1 LARTRPG
8 PEPRIHLSKWHRDE
22 ERTDVTIHDV
32 NLQQQHAE
40 LFFEQ
45 LFHQL
50 AAKERVEVRHKL
62 PGEGQP
68 MRRAFY
74 ADLKEAA
81 RNAIMFG
88 RREEVYV
95 GAAPRRGE
103 EGTKA
108 GVSRLLAI
116 WADLDAKG
124 SHTRESRTEQLIKLL
139 LQPSIV
145 VWTGGGWH
153 VYFLLE
159 KPADGPEELQ
169 RAELVMRRLAAGLAS
184 DPVHDRSRIL
194 RVPGTY
200 NWKYGE
206 PRAVVME
213 RFDVDLRYGLEQ
225 LEEMVGALPG
235 DVVDDVDDV
244 DKADTVSRDVL
255 GGPIREG
262 GRNVALASVAG
273 SLRRRGL
280 DAETIC
286 VVLQQVNQR
295 RCQPPL
301 AEAEVVDI
309 VRSISRYPS
318 GAPRYRKSSAIRV
331 YSNRKVSS

>member
-1 LARTRPG
+1 
-8 PEPRIHLSKWHRDE
+8 
-22 ERTDVTIHDV
+22 
-32 NLQQQHAE
+32 
-40 LFFEQ
+40 
-45 LFHQL
+45 
-50 AAKERVEVRHKL
+50 
-62 PGEGQP
+62 

-74 ADLKEAA
+74 ADPKVAA
-81 RNAIMFG
+81 RNAIILG

-95 GAAPRRGE
+95 GAALRRGE

-108 GVSRLLAI
+108 GVSRVLAI

-124 SHTRESRTEQLIKLL
+124 SHTRESRTEQLMKLL

-153 VYFLLE
+153 SYFLLE

-169 RAELVMRRLAAGLAS
+169 RAELVMRRLASGLRS

-206 PRAVVME
+206 PRPVGME
-213 RFDVDLRYGLEQ
+213 HFDPDLRYGLEQ
-225 LEEMVGALPG
+225 LEEMAEALPG
-235 DVVDDVDDV
+235 DVVDDVD
-244 DKADTVSRDVL
+244 KADTVSLDVL

-262 GRNVALASVAG
+262 RRNVALASVAG
-273 SLRRRGL
+273 SLRNRGL

-286 VVLQQVNQR
+286 AVLLEVNLL
-295 RCQPPL
+295 RCVPPL
-301 AEAEVVDI
+301 AEAEVVGI
-309 VRSISRYPS
+309 GRSIGRYPPGS
-318 GAPRYRKSSAIRV
+318 PRYRKSSAVRI
-331 YSNRKVSS
+331 YTNRKENS

>member
-1 LARTRPG
+1 
-8 PEPRIHLSKWHRDE
+8 
-22 ERTDVTIHDV
+22 
-32 NLQQQHAE
+32 
-40 LFFEQ
+40 
-45 LFHQL
+45 
-50 AAKERVEVRHKL
+50 
-62 PGEGQP
+62 

-74 ADLKEAA
+74 ADLNEAA
-81 RNAIMFG
+81 RNAIMLG

-124 SHTRESRTEQLIKLL
+124 SHTRESRTEQLLEL
-139 LQPSIV
+139 PHHPSIM

-153 VYFLLE
+153 SYFLLE
-159 KPADGPEELQ
+159 KPAEGPEELD
-169 RAELVMRRLAAGLAS
+169 RAELVMRRLASRLRS

-206 PRAVVME
+206 PRPIVME
-213 RFDVDLRYGLEQ
+213 RFDPDLRYGLEEV
-225 LEEMVGALPG
+225 EEMAEALPG
-235 DVVDDVDDV
+235 DVVDDVD
-244 DKADTVSRDVL
+244 KADMVSRDVL

-273 SLRRRGL
+273 SLRNRGL

-286 VVLQQVNQR
+286 VVLMEVNR
-295 RCQPPL
+295 LRCEPPL
-301 AEAEVVDI
+301 ADAEVIGI
-309 VRSISRYPS
+309 VQSISRYTVGS
-318 GAPRYRKSSAIRV
+318 ARYIGSPARRV
-331 YSNRKVSS
+331 RHDEGVGR

>member
-1 LARTRPG
+1 M
-8 PEPRIHLSKWHRDE
+8 
-22 ERTDVTIHDV
+22 TIHDV
-32 NLQQQHAE
+32 NLQLQHAE

-45 LFHQL
+45 LFQQL

-62 PGEGQP
+62 PGEGRP

-81 RNAIMFG
+81 RNAIMLG

-124 SHTRESRTEQLIKLL
+124 SHTRESRTEQLMKLL

-206 PRAVVME
+206 PRPVVME
-213 RFDVDLRYGLEQ
+213 HFDPDLRYGLEEV
-225 LEEMVGALPG
+225 EEMAEALPG
-235 DVVDDVDDV
+235 DAGVGDDVHHGGM
-244 DKADTVSRDVL
+244 VSRDVL
-255 GGPIREG
+255 RGPIREG
-262 GRNVALASVAG
+262 GRNVALTSVAG
-273 SLRRRGL
+273 SLRNRGL

-286 VVLQQVNQR
+286 VVLMEVNR
-295 RCQPPL
+295 LRCEPPL
-301 AEAEVVDI
+301 ADAEVIGI
-309 VRSISRYPS
+309 VQSISRYPAGS
-318 GAPRYRKSSAIRV
+318 ARYIGSSARRV
-331 YSNRKVSS
+331 RNDEGVGR

>member
-32 NLQQQHAE
+32 NLQQQQAE

-50 AAKERVEVRHKL
+50 AAKERIEVRHKL
-62 PGEGQP
+62 PGKGHP
-68 MRRAFY
+68 MRRNFY
-74 ADLKEAA
+74 ADSKEAA
-81 RNAIMFG
+81 RNAILLG

-103 EGTKA
+103 DGTKA

-124 SHTRESRTEQLIKLL
+124 GHTQESRTEQLLEL
-139 LQPSIV
+139 PLQPSIM

-153 VYFLLE
+153 AYFLLE

-169 RAELVMRRLAAGLAS
+169 RAELIMRRLAAGLRS

-206 PRAVVME
+206 PRPVIME
-213 RFDVDLRYGLEQ
+213 RFDPDLRYRLEK
-225 LEEMVGALPG
+225 LEEIAGALAG
-235 DVVDDVDDV
+235 DVFDDV

-255 GGPIREG
+255 RGPIRDG
-262 GRNVALASVAG
+262 RRNVTLASVAG
-273 SLRRRGL
+273 SLRDRGL

-286 VVLQQVNQR
+286 IVLLEVNQR
-295 RCQPPL
+295 RCEPPL
-301 AEAEVVDI
+301 AEAEVVGI
-309 VRSISRYPS
+309 GRSIGRYPPGS
-318 GAPRYRKSSAIRV
+318 PRYRKSSAIRV
-331 YSNRKVSS
+331 YTNRKASS

>member
-1 LARTRPG
+1 
-8 PEPRIHLSKWHRDE
+8 
-22 ERTDVTIHDV
+22 VTIHDV
-32 NLQQQHAE
+32 NPQLQQAE

-81 RNAIMFG
+81 RNAIMLG

-194 RVPGTY
+194 RMPGTY

-206 PRAVVME
+206 PRPVVLE
-213 RFDVDLRYGLEQ
+213 HFDPDLRYGLEQ
-225 LEEMVGALPG
+225 LEEMVEFLPG
-235 DVVDDVDDV
+235 NVFEDVGDDVQDGG
-244 DKADTVSRDVL
+244 TVSQDVL
-255 GGPIREG
+255 RGPIREG

-273 SLRRRGL
+273 SLRNRGL

-286 VVLQQVNQR
+286 HVLLEVNR
-295 RCQPPL
+295 FRCEPPL
-301 AEAEVVDI
+301 KDSEVVR
-309 VRSISRYPS
+309 VGHSISRYPADS
-318 GAPRYRKSSAIRV
+318 ARYIGSPARRV
-331 YSNRKVSS
+331 RHNEEADR

>member
-1 LARTRPG
+1 MARDP
-8 PEPRIHLSKWHRDE
+8 
-22 ERTDVTIHDV
+22 ERTDVTIHDA
-32 NLQQQHAE
+32 NPQLQQAE

-74 ADLKEAA
+74 ADLKVAA
-81 RNAIMFG
+81 RNAIILR

-103 EGTKA
+103 DGTKA
-108 GVSRLLAI
+108 GISRVLAI

-124 SHTRESRTEQLIKLL
+124 SHTRESRTEQLMKLL
-139 LQPSIV
+139 LQPSIM
-145 VWTGGGWH
+145 VWSGGGWH
-153 VYFLLE
+153 AYFLLE

-169 RAELVMRRLAAGLAS
+169 RAELVMRRLAAGLRS

-206 PRAVVME
+206 PRPVVME
-213 RFDVDLRYGLEQ
+213 RFDPDLRYGLE
-225 LEEMVGALPG
+225 EVEKMAEALPG
-235 DVVDDVDDV
+235 GAGVGDDVHHV
-244 DKADTVSRDVL
+244 GTVSRSVL
-255 GGPIREG
+255 SGPIRDG
-262 GRNVALASVAG
+262 QRNVTLASVAG
-273 SLRRRGL
+273 SLRDRGL

-286 VVLQQVNQR
+286 IVLLEVNQR
-295 RCQPPL
+295 RCEPPL
-301 AEAEVVDI
+301 AEAEVVGI
-309 VRSISRYPS
+309 GRSIGRYPPGS
-318 GAPRYRKSSAIRV
+318 PRYRSSSAIRV
-331 YSNRKVSS
+331 YTNRKASS

>member
-1 LARTRPG
+1 M
-8 PEPRIHLSKWHRDE
+8 
-22 ERTDVTIHDV
+22 TIHDV
-32 NLQQQHAE
+32 NPQE
-40 LFFEQ
+40 REVEPFFER

-50 AAKERVEVRHKL
+50 AAEERIEVRHKL

-74 ADLKEAA
+74 ADPKVAV
-81 RNAIMFG
+81 RNALLLG

-103 EGTKA
+103 DGTRA
-108 GVSRLLAI
+108 GVSRVLAI

-124 SHTRESRTEQLIKLL
+124 SHTRESRTEQLMKLL
-139 LQPSIV
+139 LQPSIM

-153 VYFLLE
+153 SYFLLE

-206 PRAVVME
+206 PRPVVME
-213 RFDVDLRYGLEQ
+213 RFDPDLRYGLEQ

-235 DVVDDVDDV
+235 DVVDDVD
-244 DKADTVSRDVL
+244 KADMVSRDVL
-255 GGPIREG
+255 DAPIQEG
-262 GRNVALASVAG
+262 QRNVALTSIGG
-273 SLRRRGL
+273 SLRARGL

-286 VVLQQVNQR
+286 AVLLEVNRR
-295 RCQPPL
+295 RCEPPL
-301 AEAEVVDI
+301 AEAEVVGI
-309 VRSISRYPS
+309 GRSICHYPPGS
-318 GAPRYRKSSAIRV
+318 PRYRKSSAIRV
-331 YSNRKVSS
+331 YANRKVSS

>member
-1 LARTRPG
+1 V
-8 PEPRIHLSKWHRDE
+8 I
-22 ERTDVTIHDV
+22 IHDV
-32 NLQQQHAE
+32 NPQLQQAE
-40 LFFEQ
+40 LFFAQ

-50 AAKERVEVRHKL
+50 AAKERIEVRSKL

-74 ADLKEAA
+74 ADLKVAA
-81 RNAIMFG
+81 RNAIMLG

-103 EGTKA
+103 DGTKV

-124 SHTRESRTEQLIKLL
+124 SHTRVSRTEQLMKLP

-153 VYFLLE
+153 SYFLLE
-159 KPADGPEELQ
+159 KLADSPEELQ

-194 RVPGTY
+194 RVPGTC

-206 PRAVVME
+206 PRPVVIE
-213 RFDVDLRYGLEQ
+213 HYYPDRRYA
-225 LEEMVGALPG
+225 LEELEAMVEALPRKAS
-235 DVVDDVDDV
+235 DDPDNGG
-244 DKADTVSRDVL
+244 TVPRDVL
-255 GGPIREG
+255 SGPIREG
-262 GRNVALASVAG
+262 RRNVALASVAG
-273 SLRRRGL
+273 SLRSRGL

-286 VVLQQVNQR
+286 SVLLGVNQH
-295 RCQPPL
+295 RCVPPL
-301 AEAEVVDI
+301 AEAEVVGI
-309 VRSISRYPS
+309 GRSIGRYPPGS
-318 GAPRYRKSSAIRV
+318 PRYRKSSAIRV
-331 YSNRKVSS
+331 YTNRKVSS